1 MEKNNLRYDSPDESK
16 SEGTERA
23 NGQGVQVGAINLSQD
38 GARYGTIQSAFEVPE
53 EFDEE
58 QRPNNTNLKR
68 SKKMGSDLR
77 TSVK

>member
-1 MEKNNLRYDSPDESK
+1 M
-16 SEGTERA
+16 
-23 NGQGVQVGAINLSQD
+23 SQD

-68 SKKMGSDLR
+68 SKKMASDLR